1 MLNSAVNAIT
11 PGSLDSDLT

>member
-11 PGSLDSDLT
+11 PESLDSDLT